1 MNEIKIFKFNEKDI
15 RTVVLNGEPYFVGKD
30 VATVLGYAEPRSA
43 VSKKVDDEDRGV
55 AKIATPSGTQEM
67 TVINES
73 GVYSLIF
80 GSKLPNAKNFKHWV
94 TTEVLPTIRKKL

>member
-43 VSKKVDDEDRGV
+43 VSKKG
-55 AKIATPSGTQEM
+55 
-67 TVINES
+67 
-73 GVYSLIF
+73 
-80 GSKLPNAKNFKHWV
+80 
-94 TTEVLPTIRKKL
+94 